1 MSLLVAVSES
11 YGISPKKITVKESM
25 VILRVESSES
35 STGSSPSSIASS
47 VNISIASIDMA
58 SIQISPFPTPPQPK
72 TSTINISVAS
82 TESCSIS
89 LTPLPVL
96 TGSIVLSITESETA
110 GGYGVVQLAPPTGVF
125 VLKPPIRVISWS
137 IPSLAEA
144 KPVAPSTISQNLISL
159 VIEYIIT

>member
-1 MSLLVAVSES
+1 MAVSES

-25 VILRVESSES
+25 IILRVESSES

-47 VNISIASIDMA
+47 VNISIASTESSTIRL
-58 SIQISPFPTPPQPK
+58 SPPPTLPQPK
-72 TSTINISVAS
+72 TSTINISIAS

-110 GGYGVVQLAPPTGVF
+110 GGYGVVQLAPSTGVF
-125 VLKPPIRVISWS
+125 VLKPPVQVISRS
-137 IPSLAEA
+137 ILSLAEA
-144 KPVAPSTISQNLISL
+144 KPMAPSTISQNIISL
-159 VIEYIIT
+159 VIEYKIT